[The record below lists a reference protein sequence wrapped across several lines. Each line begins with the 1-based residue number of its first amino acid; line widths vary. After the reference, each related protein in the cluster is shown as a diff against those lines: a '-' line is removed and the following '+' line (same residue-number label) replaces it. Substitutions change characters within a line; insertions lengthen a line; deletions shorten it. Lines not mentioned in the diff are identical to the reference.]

1 MSTSKFSLVWPSTA
15 GARDE
20 QLEVAGHNSFHF
32 RSVLLHECIN
42 VELLFLL
49 RVHVCCTC
57 SKLSIALIHIVNCGC
72 SATSAVVACVL

>member
-32 RSVLLHECIN
+32 RSILLHECIN
-42 VELLFLL
+42 VELFLL
-49 RVHVCCTC
+49 RVHVCTC